1 LTCPSLQW
9 HKPFWKDI
17 LAINMFCKTLI
28 LHSIDTVN
36 IKHPIYCTLYL
47 YWIKTKQFNCS
58 NKIAYCK
65 QSMFFQNGLCH
76 CNDGQVKCTYVQSL
90 LWIRI
95 LSHSYH
101 LIINTLFVYN
111 MQFCLNSWIAL
122 SWSIIDRGYNI
133 LGVLY

>member
-1 LTCPSLQW
+1 MTCPSLQW

-17 LAINMFCKTLI
+17 LAINTFCKTLL

-76 CNDGQVKCTYVQSL
+76 CNDGQVKCTYVQSMH
-90 LWIRI
+90 WIRI
-95 LSHSYH
+95 KNFIAFVSSNYKYFVCLQYAILFEQLNCFV
-101 LIINTLFVYN
+101 LIHY
-111 MQFCLNSWIAL
+111 
-122 SWSIIDRGYNI
+122 R
-133 LGVLY
+133 